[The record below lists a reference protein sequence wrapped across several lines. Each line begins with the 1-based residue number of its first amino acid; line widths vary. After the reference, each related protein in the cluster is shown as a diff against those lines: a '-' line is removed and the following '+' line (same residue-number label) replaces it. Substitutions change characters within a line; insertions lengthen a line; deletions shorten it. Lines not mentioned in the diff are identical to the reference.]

1 MAKTAAP
8 AARAKMRTSPTG
20 EPVRFRVTTLDPANG
35 VSTQDLDALDET
47 DARRQ
52 AVGRGLRVLAVSG
65 LRRRTAAR
73 SKLALVPFSGELVA
87 LLEAGL
93 SLVEAIDALTEKEQE
108 DSVRGVLEGLR
119 RRLYEGRSLSAALAE
134 FPSCFSPLYVA
145 TVRASERSGAIPE
158 ALRRFI
164 AYQEQIDTLKKRLI
178 NASIYPAVLLAAGT
192 LVVLFLVVY
201 VIPRFSG
208 IYEDM
213 GGDLPFASRL
223 LMQWG
228 RLMDSHGIGV
238 TTICAAVSGL
248 MIYGLTRPAF
258 RAAVGRTLTRIPTVG
273 HQLKL
278 YQLARLYRTV
288 GMLLR
293 GGLPAVTAFEMARGL
308 LTAATQPRLVLA
320 TRAVREGRSLADSLT
335 ANGLTTP
342 VAERMLRVGERSG
355 NMGEMM
361 ERIAAFYDAELSRF
375 VEVATRL
382 IEPAMMTVIGLVI
395 GGIVVLMYFPIFE
408 LAGSIR

>member
-1 MAKTAAP
+1 
-8 AARAKMRTSPTG
+8 
-20 EPVRFRVTTLDPANG
+20 
-35 VSTQDLDALDET
+35 
-47 DARRQ
+47 
-52 AVGRGLRVLAVSG
+52 
-65 LRRRTAAR
+65 
-73 SKLALVPFSGELVA
+73 
-87 LLEAGL
+87 
-93 SLVEAIDALTEKEQE
+93 
-108 DSVRGVLEGLR
+108 
-119 RRLYEGRSLSAALAE
+119 
-134 FPSCFSPLYVA
+134 
-145 TVRASERSGAIPE
+145 VRASERSGAIPE

-164 AYQEQIDTLKKRLI
+164 AYQEQLETLKKRLI
-178 NASIYPAVLLAAGT
+178 NASIYPAVLLGAGT

-208 IYEDM
+208 IYEDI
-213 GGDLPFASRL
+213 GGELPLASRL

-228 RLMDSHGIGV
+228 RLMDSHGVGV
-238 TTICAAVSGL
+238 LTACTMVFALAS
-248 MIYGLTRPAF
+248 YGVMRPGF
-258 RAAVGRTLTRIPTVG
+258 RAAVGRAVARIPSVG
-273 HQLKL
+273 HQVKL

-293 GGLPAVTAFEMARGL
+293 GGLPAVTAFEMTRGL
-308 LTAATQPRLVLA
+308 LTVATQPSLASA
-320 TRAVREGRSLADSLT
+320 TRAVREGRSLADSLS
-335 ANGLTTP
+335 AHGLTTP